1 MSNFIKK
8 AMEHKMSRKTFLGWA
23 AGLTTAAV
31 APSYGLKKIDA
42 KAAAEQYEE
51 EGEMGDSCLLA

>member
-23 AGLTTAAV
+23 AGITTAADV
-31 APSYGLKKIDA
+31 PAGYGLKKINA
-42 KAAAEQYEE
+42 KASEK
-51 EGEMGDSCLLA
+51 